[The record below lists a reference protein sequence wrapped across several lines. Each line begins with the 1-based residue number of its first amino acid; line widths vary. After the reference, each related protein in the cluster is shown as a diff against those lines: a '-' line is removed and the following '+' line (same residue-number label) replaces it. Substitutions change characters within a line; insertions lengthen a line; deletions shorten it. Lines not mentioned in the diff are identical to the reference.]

1 MKVLFIGGTGNIS
14 SACTALLHERGY
26 DVAVVSRGRRAVPP
40 ELRAVIAD
48 RRDSAGFRSALQAQ
62 RLRPDVVI
70 NFIGYEPDEVRTDFD
85 LFSGAVQQYI
95 YISSTTVYARPPQ
108 RLPFTEE
115 SPLGNRFWEYA
126 QKKLQCEEYLLGRWA
141 EDRFP
146 VTIVRPSHTYSERWI
161 PNPLSSS
168 SYTFA
173 ARMEQGRPVY
183 VPDDG
188 QTPWTLTAASDFAAG
203 LRGLVANP
211 GAIGQ
216 AFHLTSDE
224 VLTWNQI
231 VLEIAATLG
240 LASPEIV
247 PVPTDFI
254 CRVAPQM
261 TGTLKGD
268 KAHPGIFDNAKIKRF
283 VPGFACRKPF
293 RVGVRE
299 SVAWLRAHPNEQNL
313 NPQLDALCDMVIDAW
328 YREAPKRRGD
338 IIP

>member
-1 MKVLFIGGTGNIS
+1 MPPEFG
-14 SACTALLHERGY
+14 
-26 DVAVVSRGRRAVPP
+26 AVV
-40 ELRAVIAD
+40 AD
-48 RRDSAGFRSALQAQ
+48 RKDPAEFRSALQGQ

-70 NFIGYEPDEVRTDFD
+70 NFIGYEPEDVRIDFD
-85 LFSGAVQQYI
+85 LFNGVVQQYI
-95 YISSTTVYARPPQ
+95 FISSTTVYARPPQ
-108 RLPFTEE
+108 SLPFTEE

-126 QKKLQCEEYLLGRWA
+126 QKKLQCEEYLLERWA
-141 EDRFP
+141 QDRFP

-188 QTPWTLTAASDFAAG
+188 QNPWTLTAASDFAAG

-216 AFHLTSDE
+216 TFHITSDE

-231 VLEIAATLG
+231 AFEIAAALG

-247 PVPTDFI
+247 PVPTEVI
-254 CRVAPQM
+254 CRIAPQL

-268 KAHPGIFDNAKIKRF
+268 KAQPGIFDNGKIKRF
-283 VPGFACRKPF
+283 VPGFTCRKAF

-299 SVAWLRAHPNEQNL
+299 SVAWLRAHPKEQNL
-313 NPQLDALCDMVIDAW
+313 NPQLDALCDLVIDAW
-328 YREAPKRRGD
+328 RREAPDARGGA
-338 IIP
+338 IP